1 MNKFEYK
8 VQGVDYEVEIEEME
22 GNIAKVSVNGIP
34 FEVEL
39 KQPINPAKAISRP
52 KVAAPAP
59 APAAAPAA
67 RPAVPAASAG
77 AGTAVKAPLPGTITT
92 VNVKVGDKVNVERS
106 MVMNG
111 RLDGHIVQG
120 HVDET
125 AKCIAMKDAD
135 GSTYFTFEYELNK
148 EMARKGY
155 FTVDKGSVTVN
166 GVSLTVCDPTDNTF
180 TVAIIPYTRENTN
193 FCDIKVGTVVNI
205 EFDILGKYIARL
217 KSFE

>member
-59 APAAAPAA
+59 APAPAAAPAA

-92 VNVKVGDKVNVERS
+92 VNVKVGDKVNVGDTVVVLE
-106 MVMNG
+106 
-111 RLDGHIVQG
+111 
-120 HVDET
+120 
-125 AKCIAMKDAD
+125 AMKMQ
-135 GSTYFTFEYELNK
+135 N
-148 EMARKGY
+148 
-155 FTVDKGSVTVN
+155 
-166 GVSLTVCDPTDNTF
+166 
-180 TVAIIPYTRENTN
+180 
-193 FCDIKVGTVVNI
+193 NI
-205 EFDILGKYIARL
+205 EAECAGTITAILVNPGDSVMEGASLVIIG
-217 KSFE
+217 